1 MDNCYVMKAGGAQI
15 KVPFERITAFPVQ
28 TNKNDSHPFS
38 NQLEIEQLSEG
49 LSRMTLKNKKKKQK
63 IVKLQ
68 QKKDA
73 SQRKMPLVLQH
84 GFAKKE
90 ERVVKFLK
98 NMLKLQ
104 LLNKGFIHMYFI

>member
-1 MDNCYVMKAGGAQI
+1 MDNCYVMKAGGGAQI

-49 LSRMTLKNKKKKQK
+49 LSRMTLKNKKKKKQK

-73 SQRKMPLVLQH
+73 SQRKMPLVLQP
-84 GFAKKE
+84 GFAKK
-90 ERVVKFLK
+90 RRKGSKILK
-98 NMLKLQ
+98 K
-104 LLNKGFIHMYFI
+104 HA